1 MGTSTPGQGQS
12 QPCWDN
18 NTVGASYYAQHFTYT
33 ILLNPM
39 RTLQNRNYY
48 NPRFMDEET
57 EIQRGYTA
65 GEQEPRF
72 ERL

>member
-1 MGTSTPGQGQS
+1 M
-12 QPCWDN
+12 
-18 NTVGASYYAQHFTYT
+18 GASYYAQHFTYT